1 MNPGDMEQLW
11 DDYRDGDLSDE
22 QRAAFEAWLAGNAEA
37 RKRYDAETRW
47 LASLATS
54 GSALAHDDFARR
66 TAARW
71 HQSQT
76 GVIARLRLGAAAQ
89 AAAVLAAVV
98 AIAALIWF
106 NMEPPAPTT
115 TPMAVM
121 PVEGEWHVNPS
132 PVSLLL
138 ADADE
143 LLAAPP
149 RQLRAAVEQTMSWLD
164 PARLSQVVPVPAL
177 PWLEPGDAAE
187 HNDDQNTRGA
197 DRPTARSV

>member
-1 MNPGDMEQLW
+1 MSHSDIEQLW

-37 RKRYDAETRW
+37 QKRYNAETRW

-54 GSALAHDDFARR
+54 GAAPGHDDFAQR
-66 TAARW
+66 TAGRW
-71 HQSQT
+71 QQSQT

-89 AAAVLAAVV
+89 AAAALAAVV

-106 NMEPPAPTT
+106 NMEPPAPTPA
-115 TPMAVM
+115 PMAVM
-121 PVEGEWHVNPS
+121 PVEGEWHASPS

-149 RQLRAAVEQTMSWLD
+149 RQIRAAVEQTLSWLD
-164 PARLSQVVPVPAL
+164 PTRIADVVPVPAL
-177 PWLEPGDAAE
+177 HWLEPVDTPKST
-187 HNDDQNTRGA
+187 DDQNTRGA